1 MKYRLWKLVAIMVL
15 AAMLVIPA
23 QAAQLDHVTDQAGLL
38 SSSQL
43 QQLEQQ
49 AQTISQQYGV
59 GVYVITM
66 NDYQTHTA
74 GDLYDA
80 ADEFYYSY
88 ELGLGEERNAILL
101 LLSMAERDYLLIAYG
116 AESKYAFTDSGREK
130 MMDFILDDLGSD
142 AWYLGFADY
151 LNWSADYLEQAEKGT
166 PYAAGNLP
174 MSASERFKAIGI
186 RLAIILLV
194 PFAIAGAYIST
205 LSKKMKSVAEAVVA
219 DTYVSDA
226 LQLTRENDRFA
237 YTTTT
242 RRKIENDSKTSRS
255 SSGGGSGTSGKF

>member
-1 MKYRLWKLVAIMVL
+1 MKYKLWKLIMMVTL
-15 AAMLVIPA
+15 AVMLAMPV
-23 QAAQLDHVTDQAGLL
+23 QAGHLDYVTDQAALL
-38 SSSQL
+38 NSNQL

-49 AQTISQQYGV
+49 AQAISQQYGV
-59 GVYVITM
+59 GVYLITVD
-66 NDYQTHTA
+66 DYQTLTT
-74 GDLYDA
+74 GDIYDA
-80 ADEFYYSY
+80 ADGFYHGYD
-88 ELGLGEERNAILL
+88 LGLGEDRNAILL

-116 AESKYAFTDSGREK
+116 AESKYAFNDSGREK
-130 MMDFILDDLGSD
+130 MMDYILDDLGSD
-142 AWYLGFADY
+142 NWYQGFSDY
-151 LNWSADYLEQAEKGT
+151 FSWSTDYLEQAENGA

-226 LQLTRENDRFA
+226 LQLTRENDRFT

-242 RRKIENDSKTSRS
+242 RRKKEDNAKTSRS